1 MLVIYPFKKFDSYIV
16 QTETCASVLRID
28 KWVKEVLLDII
39 LNGDMLL
46 EIYSLQIIL

>member
-1 MLVIYPFKKFDSYIV
+1 MLVIYPFNKFNCCIV
-16 QTETCASVLRID
+16 QTETCASELRID

-39 LNGDMLL
+39 LHGDMPL